1 MNRLLMMYPLPWVIE
16 QNERVNP
23 DNCAGGF
30 TIASADGKVIMD
42 GGTYTGDGDI
52 ELNLDRL
59 QAAELVE
66 LVNSLASP
74 SGEK

>member
-23 DNCAGGF
+23 DNCVGGF
-30 TIASADGKVIMD
+30 TINSSDGKVIMD
-42 GGTYTGDGDI
+42 GGSYTGDGDI

-59 QAAELVE
+59 QANELVE

-74 SGEK
+74 SGER